1 MKISSRAVTFFLLFL
16 LPLAA
21 VSAYEIHYASD
32 RYHSNAIVN
41 ITAGS
46 SAAPTLDL
54 SMLGLP
60 ATADSKDALTL
71 MVFASSLDMLQY
83 LDDKL
88 HLRKHYADPGVDWLS
103 RLPDNASLEDFHDY
117 MASHISVVQD
127 RDSHLISIEVQAFT
141 REFAR
146 DIVNA
151 ILERSQ
157 IFVDKVNARVTDEQ
171 TKFFEKQLLVSE
183 ARLKEVKDQLL
194 TFQRENRLFNT
205 DVEATMVNT
214 NIAALEKVL
223 IEKQGELTVGLKS
236 LNENSPVIQ
245 ILRSQ
250 IDTIQKQLATEKD
263 RLSGGSSGAVSE
275 LDAQYREIQFNLEF
289 VGNLYK
295 SNMTQL
301 EQARIEAIQ
310 RLKYLIV
317 VTQPSLA
324 DASLYPNR
332 PYVIGTAAILLLMVY
347 FVLSLLIAIIREHA

>member
-1 MKISSRAVTFFLLFL
+1 MKISFRTASFFLFFL
-16 LPLAA
+16 IPLAA
-21 VSAYEIHYASD
+21 VTIYELAYASD
-32 RYHSNAIVN
+32 RYHSTSVVT
-41 ITAGS
+41 ITAGT
-46 SAAPTLDL
+46 SAVPTLDL

-60 ATADSKDALTL
+60 STADSKDGLTL
-71 MVFASSLDMLQY
+71 IAFASSIDMLQY

-88 HLRKHYADPGVDWLS
+88 RLRKHYSNPAVDWLS
-103 RLPDNASLEDFHDY
+103 RLPGNASLEDFHDY
-117 MASHISVVQD
+117 MSSTISVLQD
-127 RDSHLISIEVQAFT
+127 RESHLITIEVQAFN
-141 REFAR
+141 RELAR

-157 IFVDKVNARVTDEQ
+157 TFVDKVNARVTDEQ
-171 TKFFEKQLLVSE
+171 TKFFEKQLLLSE
-183 ARLKEVKDQLL
+183 SRLKEVKEQLL
-194 TFQRENRLFNT
+194 KFQRDNKLFNT

-223 IEKQGELTVGLKS
+223 IEKQGELTVSLVS

-245 ILRSQ
+245 VLRSQ
-250 IDTIQKQLATEKD
+250 IDTIKKQLTTEKE

-324 DASLYPNR
+324 DASLYPDR

>member
-1 MKISSRAVTFFLLFL
+1 MKFSFRTVAFLVLFV

-21 VSAYEIHYASD
+21 VTIYELAYASD
-32 RYHSNAIVN
+32 RYHSNAVIT
-41 ITAGS
+41 ITAGA
-46 SAAPTLDL
+46 SAVPTLDL

-60 ATADSKDALTL
+60 STADSKDGLTL
-71 MVFASSLDMLQY
+71 MAFASSLDMLQY

-88 HLRKHYADPGVDWLS
+88 HLRKHYSDPNVDWLS
-103 RLPDNASLEDFHDY
+103 RLSDNASLEDFHEY
-117 MASHISVVQD
+117 MATVISVVQD
-127 RDSHLISIEVQAFT
+127 RESHLITFEVQAFS
-141 REFAR
+141 RELAR

-157 IFVDKVNARVTDEQ
+157 TFVDKVNSKVTEEQ
-171 TKFFEKQLLVSE
+171 TKFFEKQLLGSE
-183 ARLKEVKDQLL
+183 SRLKDVKEQLL
-194 TFQRENRLFNT
+194 KFQREHRLFNT

-223 IEKQGELTVGLKS
+223 IEKQGELTVSLNS
-236 LNENSPVIQ
+236 LNENSPVVQ
-245 ILRSQ
+245 VLRSQ
-250 IDTIQKQLATEKD
+250 IDTIKKQLITEKD

-275 LDAQYREIQFNLEF
+275 LDAEYREIQFNLEF

-324 DASLYPNR
+324 DASLYPDR
-332 PYVIGTAAILLLMVY
+332 PYVIGTAAILLLMIY
-347 FVLSLLIAIIREHA
+347 FVVSLLIAIIREHA